1 MNPEDAFREACKI
14 AGHIPTPP
22 RPAKILLDDQVLSS
36 GLAHYDTETST
47 GSFSPQDG
55 RTLDTPI
62 HGATLML
69 LDTQQSIPIAQIHP
83 CRSGQ
88 SHVHLRFAPDDLMH

>member
-1 MNPEDAFREACKI
+1 MNPEDVFREACKI

-22 RPAKILLDDQVLSS
+22 HPAKILLDDQVLSS

-55 RTLDTPI
+55 GTLDTPI

-69 LDTQQSIPIAQIHP
+69 LDTHQSISIAQIQP
-83 CRSGQ
+83 CPAGH
-88 SHVHLRFAPDDLMH
+88 SHFHFRFSPDDLKQ